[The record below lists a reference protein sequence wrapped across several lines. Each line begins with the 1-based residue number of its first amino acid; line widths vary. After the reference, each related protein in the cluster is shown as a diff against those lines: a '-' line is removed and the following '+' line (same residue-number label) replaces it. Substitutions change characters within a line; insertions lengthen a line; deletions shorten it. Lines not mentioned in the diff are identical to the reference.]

1 MERTGSGAT
10 PQRSLQCSLLIVLA
24 AFVVVQ
30 LPFLRTA
37 FRVDDTNILAIARQI
52 ARAPL
57 DPYGFL
63 FNWTGTP
70 RPAFDILAN
79 PPLVPALL
87 AGWAGVFGW
96 GEAALHVLT
105 LLFALGALVAM
116 AAIASH
122 EGVHPTLAAAMLAAS
137 PAFFLA
143 APTGMP

>member
-1 MERTGSGAT
+1 MQRTGSGAT

-52 ARAPL
+52 AKAPL
-57 DPYGFL
+57 DPYFFN

-70 RPAFDILAN
+70 RAAFDILAN

-87 AGWAGVFGW
+87 AGWAWGFGLR
-96 GEAALHVLT
+96 AITLNALN
-105 LLFALGALVAM
+105 LLFALRALLSR
-116 AAIASH
+116 AA
-122 EGVHPTLAAAMLAAS
+122 
-137 PAFFLA
+137 
-143 APTGMP
+143 